1 MDAVGTVVGARR
13 RVHDAIRGDIL
24 AVARNQMATQ
34 GAATLSLRAVAR
46 ELGMVSSAIYRYFP
60 SRDEL
65 LTALIVDGYDAMG
78 EVAERAAAS
87 AKGGPAAT
95 FRVVCH
101 AVRTWALEHPQE
113 YALLYGSPVP
123 GYEAPGFTVG
133 PASRVP
139 SVLARVVVELNESGE
154 LAEPEGAP
162 LSKGMAAEAR
172 AIRDAVMPGVAL
184 PIVARAL
191 AVWVLLFGQLN
202 FEVFGRFDMKSSNP
216 EAMFDYVIALMGS
229 IVGIPRRPAAQG

>member
-1 MDAVGTVVGARR
+1 MEAVGTVVAARR
-13 RVHDAIRGDIL
+13 RVHDAIRADIL
-24 AVARNQMATQ
+24 AVARQQLATQ
-34 GAATLSLRAVAR
+34 GAAALSLRAVAR

-65 LTALIVDGYDAMG
+65 LTALIVEGYDAMG
-78 EVAERAAAS
+78 EVAERAAEAC
-87 AKGGPAAT
+87 KGGPAIT
-95 FRVVCH
+95 FRTVCH
-101 AVRTWALEHPQE
+101 AVRAWALEHPQE

-139 SVLARVVVELNESGE
+139 TALARIVVQLNDAGE
-154 LAEPEGAP
+154 LGEPDGP
-162 LSKGMAAEAR
+162 TLSKGMVAEAR

-191 AVWVLLFGQLN
+191 AVWVLLFGHLD
-202 FEVFGRFDMKSSNP
+202 FEVFGRFDMKTSNP
-216 EAMFDYVIALMGS
+216 EAMFDYLLGLMGS
-229 IVGIPRRPAAQG
+229 MVGIRQRPATQG